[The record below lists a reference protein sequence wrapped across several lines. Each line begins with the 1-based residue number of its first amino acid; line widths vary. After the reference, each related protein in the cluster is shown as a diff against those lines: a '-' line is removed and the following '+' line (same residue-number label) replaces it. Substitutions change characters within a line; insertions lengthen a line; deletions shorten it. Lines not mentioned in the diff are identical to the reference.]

1 MPPAILITLVLV
13 FGRMSGPALMLYQSG
28 QQLVFALPSF
38 ESVRALEADLSLG
51 APPEQVAPV
60 PPPPGP
66 IELVD
71 ASFEHPSGRG
81 VQDVRPVDRAGQ
93 LRRHRRPLGRGQDH
107 PGRPDRRA
115 ARAAIGRGAHR
126 RRRARSGAARRLGE
140 RDRLCLAGR
149 LPVPRYRP
157 LQPRLGQWRRER
169 RRDRRRAG
177 ACWRHRAGRADEQ
190 GLDTVVG
197 ERGTLL
203 SGGER
208 QRISLARA
216 LLRKPRLLVLDEA
229 ANAIDAPS
237 EAALLDRLVAL
248 DPRPTILMI
257 SHREESLGWC
267 ERVIRVES
275 GRVSG

>member
-1 MPPAILITLVLV
+1 M
-13 FGRMSGPALMLYQSG
+13 
-28 QQLVFALPSF
+28 
-38 ESVRALEADLSLG
+38 
-51 APPEQVAPV
+51 
-60 PPPPGP
+60 
-66 IELVD
+66 
-71 ASFEHPSGRG
+71 
-81 VQDVRPVDRAGQ
+81 
-93 LRRHRRPLGRGQDH
+93 
-107 PGRPDRRA
+107 
-115 ARAAIGRGAHR
+115 
-126 RRRARSGAARRLGE
+126 
-140 RDRLCLAGR
+140 
-149 LPVPRYRP
+149 
-157 LQPRLGQWRRER
+157 
-169 RRDRRRAG
+169 
-177 ACWRHRAGRADEQ
+177 
-190 GLDTVVG
+190 G